1 VSPAALAA
9 VGVAVA
15 AGAAAQPVAGLGF
28 SLVSVPFLVALLGA
42 SDGVRMCVLLS
53 IGLNVVLLARD
64 PGAVRWRPVAALLSA
79 AAVTAVLVGL
89 VASDLPELP
98 TRLAAGLSICVG
110 VVLLISGRRAP
121 RLVGL
126 GGALTAG
133 AVAGAMNA
141 LASVAGPP
149 VALWAGNRDW
159 PARTT
164 RAIMQ
169 AFFAPLNVVTIV
181 ALGLPTVGAAVLIV
195 AVTGLAAGTG
205 LGIAVAGRLAEPT
218 ARRATLT
225 VAGLGGAALVVSA
238 VVGLVT

>member
-1 VSPAALAA
+1 VSPAAIAA
-9 VGVAVA
+9 VGLAVA

-42 SDGVRMCVLLS
+42 PDGVRMCVLLS
-53 IGLNVVLLARD
+53 IALNVVLLARD
-64 PGAVRWRPVAALLSA
+64 PAAVRWRPVTALLAA

-89 VASDLPELP
+89 VVGDLPEQP

-110 VVLLISGRRAP
+110 VALLVSGRRAP

-126 GGALTAG
+126 GGALAAG
-133 AVAGAMNA
+133 GVAGAMNV

-164 RAIMQ
+164 RISMQ

-181 ALGLPTVGAAVLIV
+181 TLGLPTVGAGVMVAAVI
-195 AVTGLAAGTG
+195 GLVLGTAAGI
-205 LGIAVAGRLAEPT
+205 LLAGRLAEQT
-218 ARRATLT
+218 ARHATLT
-225 VAGLGGAALVVSA
+225 VAALGGAALVVSA
-238 VVGLVT
+238 VVGLAT